1 MRPGRDPRVPRYDA
15 PVNTETSGGHPARRR
30 AGAADGASPAA
41 GDPHTAGAGP
51 STEDT
56 STGDLP
62 AFPGDLPAFAVQL
75 RRMHGEVGR
84 VIQQYA
90 ARQNLH
96 ATDVQ
101 ALAAILDAP
110 EPMTPTRLRALLGL
124 TSGAVTACIDRLERA
139 GQVRRVRED
148 TDRRVVHLHYAADAR
163 AAARTHFRPLADA
176 LIRSGADFDEHE
188 LTVVLRFLTALND
201 ALAEVPGAPTGR

>member
-1 MRPGRDPRVPRYDA
+1 MDM
-15 PVNTETSGGHPARRR
+15 ETSGGHPVRPH
-30 AGAADGASPAA
+30 GGTADGVPPAA
-41 GDPHTAGAGP
+41 GDGHTATAGRAAKGAATDGLP
-51 STEDT
+51 PFS
-56 STGDLP
+56 GDL
-62 AFPGDLPAFAVQL
+62 AAFAVQL

-96 ATDVQ
+96 VTDVQ

-110 EPMTPTRLRALLGL
+110 EPMTPTGLRAVLGL
-124 TSGAVTACIDRLERA
+124 TSGAVTACVDRLERA

-148 TDRRVVHLHYAADAR
+148 TDRRVVHLHYAAAAR

-176 LIRSGADFDEHE
+176 LVRSGADFDEHE

-201 ALAEVPGAPTGR
+201 SLAEVPGLAAGR

>member
-1 MRPGRDPRVPRYDA
+1 M
-15 PVNTETSGGHPARRR
+15 NTETSGGHPARRR
-30 AGAADGASPAA
+30 RGAADGASPAA
-41 GDPHTAGAGP
+41 PRTAAAGP
-51 STEDT
+51 STGET

-110 EPMTPTRLRALLGL
+110 EPMTPTRLRALPASTGSNAPGGCAGW
-124 TSGAVTACIDRLERA
+124 TPCARPNGTAPSSSRWCS
-139 GQVRRVRED
+139 
-148 TDRRVVHLHYAADAR
+148 
-163 AAARTHFRPLADA
+163 P
-176 LIRSGADFDEHE
+176 SS
-188 LTVVLRFLTALND
+188 
-201 ALAEVPGAPTGR
+201 